1 MFKRKPRQAR
11 FVRVLLEVR
20 DAQDHR
26 WDGWYPP
33 SVLPFLVTAILQ
45 GRRDQVASL
54 VVSTLTKRDAEVVG
68 YAYSNQLPEGAV
80 VE

>member
-1 MFKRKPRQAR
+1 MFKRKPR

-33 SVLPFLVTAILQ
+33 SVIPFLVTAILR

-54 VVSTLTKRDAEVVG
+54 VVSTLNRRDAEVVG
-68 YAYSNQLPEGAV
+68 YAYANQIPEEGVA
-80 VE
+80 E

>member
-1 MFKRKPRQAR
+1 MFKRKKR

-33 SVLPFLVTAILQ
+33 AVLPFLVTAILR
-45 GRRDQVASL
+45 GRRYQVASL
-54 VVSTLTKRDAEVVG
+54 VVSTLNRRDAEVVG
-68 YAYSNQLPEGAV
+68 YEYAHQIPAEEV
-80 VE
+80 VAE

>member
-1 MFKRKPRQAR
+1 MFKRKPR

-20 DAQDHR
+20 DAKDFR

-33 SVLPFLVTAILQ
+33 AALPFLVTAILR

-54 VVSTLTKRDAEVVG
+54 VVSTLNKRDAEVVG
-68 YAYSNQLPEGAV
+68 YAYASQIPDEEGV